1 MSRDGG
7 ESAQPWRVLS
17 LIAGGAVSV
26 PVVAGFVALGAAVV
40 ALRSARDAA
49 REVSGWLSAL
59 RGNGGRPDDRS
70 DAA

>member
-1 MSRDGG
+1 MSGDGAEG
-7 ESAQPWRVLS
+7 AQPWRVLS

-59 RGNGGRPDDRS
+59 RGNGRPDDRS

>member
-7 ESAQPWRVLS
+7 DGPQPWRVLS
-17 LIAGGAVSV
+17 LIAGGVVSV
-26 PVVAGFVALGAAVV
+26 PVVVGFVALGAAVV

-49 REVSGWLSAL
+49 REVSGWLSVL
-59 RGNGGRPDDRS
+59 RGNGRADDHS

>member
-7 ESAQPWRVLS
+7 DGSQPWRVVS

-26 PVVAGFVALGAAVV
+26 PVVVGFVALGAAVV

-49 REVSGWLSAL
+49 REVSGWLSVL
-59 RGNGGRPDDRS
+59 RGDSRTRDDHS